1 MRVVRWL
8 LRRGKSLAQ
17 AADRIGLRPTT
28 VRRWLARRPGS
39 RAPCVHRGRPPVMI
53 AHPVRQGAIAA
64 LDDGEVRGVGSLRRR
79 LPGVGRNATADLVR
93 RHRFLRCKR
102 RRRRLCRLEWHVPC
116 AVWAIDGTWLPS
128 ALANGARQALTVVD
142 LGRRK
147 VLVVHPVA
155 AECAA
160 AVIACLQDLVRC
172 HGPPLVIKCDNGAG
186 FIAESVRAFC
196 GHHRVVLLHSPAR
209 CPSYNGACEAHN
221 RWSKVRIARA
231 AAAAGR
237 RVPTQQDLAAACT
250 ATERCSALPDGLRR
264 CFRDCFD
271 RELRAQLAARGLAD
285 LSAAGHAARRSL
297 ERVAARR
304 ALEQCHILT
313 IRGRDL
319 RWR

>member
-1 MRVVRWL
+1 M
-8 LRRGKSLAQ
+8 
-17 AADRIGLRPTT
+17 
-28 VRRWLARRPGS
+28 AR
-39 RAPCVHRGRPPVMI
+39 
-53 AHPVRQGAIAA
+53 PVRQDAIAA
-64 LDDGEVRGVGSLRRR
+64 LDERCARGVGSLRRQIPA
-79 LPGVGRNATADLVR
+79 LGRNAAADLVR
-93 RHRFLRCKR
+93 RHRFLRGKR
-102 RRRRLCRLEWHVPC
+102 RRRRLCQLAWHVPG
-116 AVWAIDGTWLPS
+116 AVWAIDGTWLP
-128 ALANGARQALTVVD
+128 APVVRARQALTVVD
-142 LGRRK
+142 VSERK
-147 VLVVHPVA
+147 VLVVRPVS

-160 AVIACLQDLVRC
+160 AVVTCLADLVQRR
-172 HGPPLVIKCDNGAG
+172 GAPLVIKCDNGSG
-186 FIAESVRAFC
+186 FIAEPVRSFC
-196 GHHRVVLLHSPAR
+196 ARHQIVLLHSPPR

-250 ATERCSALPDGLRR
+250 ASARCTALPDGLRR